1 MEFCSGSNRLAAGR
15 IWLRRALILL
25 LLAGPIAPLAAEQI
39 TLDLTPAQALDLAGA
54 ALEQGQLDTASKLL
68 ELVRRAEPDNRQLQ
82 FLDGML
88 ALAQGR
94 LDDGIAA
101 LRALLN
107 RDPTLLRV
115 RLELAHALFL
125 RRDFDAAR
133 YNFELALGAPE
144 LPEAA
149 RANVRAYLRQIEVQT
164 SSLSVT
170 MSMVT
175 DSNPTQQTRAEN
187 IVLLGQLF
195 RLNPDARARPAV
207 GLGLT
212 MDGRLAVDNQRQTFV
227 HAQVQARDFPSNFAD
242 FAFGN
247 VNLGHTFIGAR
258 QWLSLEAGPHVA
270 LYQGLQL
277 YDGWLAQATHFAPFA
292 QRWALRQTLSAMTL
306 RYTDFDSLTGWQ
318 VWLEEELRYAL
329 SARSWAAGAVAAG
342 HRKAD
347 DPVNGYD
354 SVEGRLSY
362 LTEPGQGFIV
372 EGRISVGRLDFD
384 AASFLFGEARRDT
397 YQRVE
402 LQLTNRRL
410 AFAGFAPRAQ
420 LGYWRN
426 ESNLTLFAFDRW
438 YAEIGVTRDF

>member
-1 MEFCSGSNRLAAGR
+1 VGFCSSSKPPAGGG
-15 IWLRRALILL
+15 IWLRCALILL
-25 LLAGPIAPLAAEQI
+25 PLTALVAPLAAAEV
-39 TLDLTPAQALDLAGA
+39 TLDLTPAQALELAGA

-68 ELVRRAEPDNRQLQ
+68 ELVRRAEPDNRQLL

-115 RLELAHALFL
+115 RLELARALFL

-144 LPEAA
+144 LTEAA
-149 RANVRAYLRQIEVQT
+149 RANVRAFLRQIEVQT
-164 SSLSVT
+164 SSLSLTV
-170 MSMVT
+170 SVVT

-195 RLNPDARARPAV
+195 RLNPDARARSAV

-212 MDGRLAVDNQRQTFV
+212 LDGRLALDNERQTFL
-227 HAQVQARDFPSNFAD
+227 HGQLQARDFPNDYAD

-247 VNLGHTFIGAR
+247 VNLGHTFIGET
-258 QWLSLEAGPHVA
+258 QWLSVEAGPHTA
-270 LYQGLQL
+270 LYRGRQL
-277 YDGWLAQATHFAPFA
+277 YDGWLSQATHFAPFA
-292 QRWALRQTLSAMTL
+292 QRWALRQTLSGMTL
-306 RYTDFDSLTGWQ
+306 RYTDFDHLNGWQ

-329 SARSWAAGAVAAG
+329 SARAWAAAAVSAG

-347 DPVNGYD
+347 DPTTTYD
-354 SVEGRLSY
+354 GLEARASY

-372 EGRISVGRLDFD
+372 EGRLTVGRLDFD
-384 AASFLFGEARRDT
+384 AASFLFGEARHDT
-397 YQRVE
+397 YRRVE
-402 LQLTNRRL
+402 LRLTSRRL
-410 AFAGFAPRAQ
+410 AVAGFAPQAQ
-420 LGYWRN
+420 LGYWHN
-426 ESNLTLFAFDRW
+426 DSNLVLFAFERW